1 MEDIWNHTANLET
14 IEAIRHFRG
23 YAKIDISHLQL
34 ENDSVLGS
42 RPLGQNV
49 EGQNA
54 LRLLKIF
61 ESVGCD
67 REDHGNYVPVLIS
80 QNTLNQAMNDS
91 RTTQDMLLSG
101 IEPPDLILKHDTSL
115 LCLQGKSRLRA
126 AQEFFAPGER
136 WWGARLYLDS
146 LPAAARDRLREKY
159 SNEQNFSDGD
169 IYRNLRCHQLRG
181 NVSRAESWWA
191 RWSSEKCRHV
201 RQMQKQVRLITQF
214 DQLLPYVGLWAPVN
228 VKLFRRV
235 VGSRCYEESN
245 NYLKQIYKV
254 WSVFPCD
261 AAALVDAQSV
271 YLLEGLMPAYSLVDR
286 KRIQDLMSNR
296 EIFPALMDSERRSNI
311 LECLLQT
318 SGRILSL
325 HTFSQDWLYLELP
338 GRALRGL
345 LPKNFGGSVR
355 NAMLKKYVNTG
366 NSCII
371 QTSAADYRTA
381 PGDLEVASHMSYVQL
396 WLCAIRL
403 FVIPLRD
410 SHAPENVHT
419 FSSIRGLPLLADQAK
434 SLGFASTEIEKLS
447 HQDINND
454 TCRYFMEHMCQV
466 ELYEPDPNLLRQAT
480 RKIQHILEQLHKGRK
495 IADGVPAFSTNVKS
509 DPQCRRY
516 NRPLASHIQND
527 RCYFFIQHIYGLH
540 PSVAQYPTSLAVTR
554 EVIFSFFGKELI
566 YNQLLDLPE
575 SPFHEEHPSGSPG
588 IPVEQPTLLIEPTVP
603 QASGFEDFSGEVNKK
618 LDIVVNRSIEEML
631 KAWHAS
637 PNNDLIVFY
646 MFSSRQFYKFWNDD
660 LALRSTIFSLSKD
673 HFFMHHVGKMG
684 QSLPDEKILEVAK
697 EKRLLFV
704 GPRTGPGIAITTSAS
719 VDDIM
724 GYMSMHD
731 SKTGKRKAGN
741 ITRTRQEEEEEK
753 QDDPKRTRDVHPLD
767 IIEED
772 EL

>member
-1 MEDIWNHTANLET
+1 MEHMEDIWNHTANLET

-34 ENDSVLGS
+34 KKNSVLSS

-67 REDHGNYVPVLIS
+67 REDHGNYVPVLIN
-80 QNTLNQAMNDS
+80 QNTLNQAINDS

-101 IEPPDLILKHDTSL
+101 IEPPNLILKHDTSL

-126 AQEFFAPGER
+126 AQEFFPPGER

-181 NVSRAESWWA
+181 NVPRAESWWA
-191 RWSSEKCRHV
+191 RWSSEKCWHV
-201 RQMQKQVRLITQF
+201 RQMQKQVRLLTQF
-214 DQLLPYVGLWAPVN
+214 DQLLPYIGLWASVN
-228 VKLFRRV
+228 VKLF
-235 VGSRCYEESN
+235 GALLAQDESN
-245 NYLKQIYKV
+245 NYLEQICKV
-254 WSVFPCD
+254 WSVFSCD

-271 YLLEGLMPAYSLVDR
+271 YLLEGLMSVYSLVDQ
-286 KRIQDLMSNR
+286 KHIQDLMNNR

-318 SGRILSL
+318 FGRILFL

-345 LPKNFGGSVR
+345 LSKTFEGSVR

-371 QTSAADYRTA
+371 QTSAADYKTA
-381 PGDLEVASHMSYVQL
+381 SGDLKVASHMLYVQL

-410 SHAPENVHT
+410 SHTSENVYA
-419 FSSIRGLPLLADQAK
+419 FFSIRGLPLLTDQAK
-434 SLGFASTEIEKLS
+434 SLDFTSMKIEKLS
-447 HQDINND
+447 HRDINND

-480 RKIQHILEQLHKGRK
+480 CKIRHILKQLHKGRK
-495 IADGVPAFSTNVKS
+495 IADEVPAFK
-509 DPQCRRY
+509 
-516 NRPLASHIQND
+516 
-527 RCYFFIQHIYGLH
+527 
-540 PSVAQYPTSLAVTR
+540 
-554 EVIFSFFGKELI
+554 
-566 YNQLLDLPE
+566 
-575 SPFHEEHPSGSPG
+575 SPFHEEHPSGSLG
-588 IPVEQPTLLIEPTVP
+588 TPVEQPTLLIEPTAPSGPNKPTVP
-603 QASGFEDFSGEVNKK
+603 QALGFEDFSGEVNKK
-618 LDIVVNRSIEEML
+618 LDIVVNRSTEEML

-646 MFSSRQFYKFWNDD
+646 MF
-660 LALRSTIFSLSKD
+660 FS
-673 HFFMHHVGKMG
+673 
-684 QSLPDEKILEVAK
+684 
-697 EKRLLFV
+697 
-704 GPRTGPGIAITTSAS
+704 
-719 VDDIM
+719 
-724 GYMSMHD
+724 
-731 SKTGKRKAGN
+731 
-741 ITRTRQEEEEEK
+741 
-753 QDDPKRTRDVHPLD
+753 
-767 IIEED
+767 
-772 EL
+772 